1 MFIRAVMALIGLW
14 AAMAVA
20 AVIIGLAIMAV
31 HTVIYIITLFI
42 QYLISKLK
50 NIGGK

>member
-31 HTVIYIITLFI
+31 HTVIYIIKE
-42 QYLISKLK
+42 LICYIINFFKYK
-50 NIGGK
+50 